1 MIEFCIRNSGL
12 KLPVFL
18 RHKVQAES
26 GVGFVN
32 LQTVITGALALLV
45 GLLLLAGHR
54 ALAQQ
59 VVVLGPDLKPK
70 TTSLEAVSL
79 SDEKLLRLRVGFD
92 AFKPLNDEQFVA
104 TLVDGQSLV
113 GTLMAVGADGES
125 IRMAFGYEQHTAVL
139 SLDELVSIVRVGN
152 RVIGDEN
159 DDTLLLAT
167 GETLV
172 GFVDSV
178 GADSVGFI
186 VGDADDPIDIPLQ
199 RVLGFSIANK
209 PKPIELSKGM
219 VRVRLRDGS
228 VLYLRHA
235 EMSQAMDDQPAGL
248 QGTMVLEPQTM
259 AVTLP
264 LDHIQFIE
272 PMSSRHAL
280 WALADLKM
288 NTIDGGEVFGVPAPP
303 RFTVDGALKLH
314 APITVG
320 LDLPKGASRLAMT
333 VAMDL
338 SDSLPEARRAMAGC
352 ELVVY
357 QGDQPI
363 ARHALTPEG
372 PAKRLNLPL
381 AGGELRLGLEPGVN
395 GPVLDRVIITDTQ
408 LLISE

>member
-1 MIEFCIRNSGL
+1 MTQLCKWNSGSA
-12 KLPVFL
+12 L
-18 RHKVQAES
+18 RTCLRPKVEAHS
-26 GVGFVN
+26 RLGFVS
-32 LQTVITGALALLV
+32 LQIVITGALAVLV

-70 TTSLEAVSL
+70 TISLDAVSL
-79 SDEKLLRLRVGFD
+79 SDQGLLRLQAGFGVLT
-92 AFKPLNDEQFVA
+92 PLNEEQFVT

-113 GTLMAVGADGES
+113 GTLMGAGPDGES
-125 IRMAFGYEQHTAVL
+125 IRLVFGYEQRTAVL
-139 SLDELVSIVRVGN
+139 SLDELVSMVRVGH
-152 RVIGDEN
+152 RVAGDEK

-178 GADSVGFI
+178 GKDSVGFI
-186 VGDADDPIDIPLQ
+186 IGDADDPIDIPMQ

-209 PKPIELSKGM
+209 PKPIDPSKGM
-219 VRVRLRDGS
+219 ARVQLRDSS
-228 VLYLRHA
+228 VLYLRNA
-235 EMSQAMDDQPAGL
+235 EISRAAEEKPVGVK
-248 QGTMVLEPQTM
+248 GTMVLEPRTT

-264 LDHIQFIE
+264 LDHIQLIE
-272 PMSSRHAL
+272 PMSTGYAL
-280 WALADLKM
+280 WALADLRM
-288 NTIDGGEVFGVPAPP
+288 HTIDGGEVFGVPTPP
-303 RFTVDGALKLH
+303 RFTVEGALKLH

-320 LDLPKGASRLAMT
+320 LDLPRGASRLAMT

-338 SDSLPEARRAMAGC
+338 GDSLPEARRAMAGC

-357 QGDQPI
+357 QGDRPI

-381 AGGELRLGLEPGVN
+381 TGGQLRLGLEPGVN

-408 LLISE
+408 ILVSE